1 MKKRHP
7 LRRVML
13 GTAATVSGVVLL
25 LALKQPADGSASAA
39 AQAPAPSGPAA
50 AASPSQNAQDAL
62 GGEGAQKDTGSAGSS
77 VPSSGSLASKTASA
91 APKPSATKSSGASGS
106 GSTGSGASSAAKTV
120 TGNAVD
126 AQYGAVQVKL
136 TVKDGKVTA
145 AEAVQGPTTGP
156 GGSAIPTLNKEVV
169 TAQSA
174 TIDSVSGASFTSEG
188 YKKSLQSAIDKAGL

>member
-13 GTAATVSGVVLL
+13 CTAATVSGVVLL
-25 LALKQPADGSASAA
+25 LALKQPVDGSASAA
-39 AQAPAPSGPAA
+39 AQAPVPSGPAVD
-50 AASPSQNAQDAL
+50 ASPSQNAQDAL

-91 APKPSATKSSGASGS
+91 APKPSATKSSGSS
-106 GSTGSGASSAAKTV
+106 GSGASSAARTV
-120 TGNAVD
+120 TGDAVD

-169 TAQSA
+169 TAQGA

>member
-1 MKKRHP
+1 MYAMKKRHP

-13 GTAATVSGVVLL
+13 CTAATVSGVVLL

-91 APKPSATKSSGASGS
+91 APKPSATKSSGSS
-106 GSTGSGASSAAKTV
+106 GSGASSAAKTV
-120 TGNAVD
+120 TGDAVD

-136 TVKDGKVTA
+136 TFKDGKVTA

-169 TAQSA
+169 TVQGA

>member
-13 GTAATVSGVVLL
+13 CTAATVSGVVLL

-39 AQAPAPSGPAA
+39 AQAPASSGPAA

-91 APKPSATKSSGASGS
+91 APKPSATKSSGSS
-106 GSTGSGASSAAKTV
+106 GSGASSSAKTV
-120 TGNAVD
+120 TGDAVD

-169 TAQSA
+169 TVQGA

>member
-13 GTAATVSGVVLL
+13 CTAATVSGVVLL

-39 AQAPAPSGPAA
+39 AQAPSPSGPAA

-91 APKPSATKSSGASGS
+91 APKPSATKSSGSS
-106 GSTGSGASSAAKTV
+106 GSGASSAAKTV
-120 TGNAVD
+120 TGDAVD

-169 TAQSA
+169 TAQGA